1 MLENKKAVIFDMDG
15 TLIDSIWVWAQV
27 DFDYLKR
34 LDIDLPE
41 DLRRNIEGLSFPET
55 AIYFK
60 NRFNISDS
68 IDVIMKDWKDMVY
81 DYYHNVIALKKGV
94 TLYLDYL
101 KGRGLKIGIATSN
114 SMDLTV
120 AVLKRNGVLQYFD
133 EIVTTDQ
140 VPRDKSFPDVFV
152 ETSKRLGVAPSECLV
167 FEDTYCA
174 VLGAKA
180 ANMTVVGIYD
190 VNGTS
195 SFKELENICDY
206 TYEGF
211 DKLIYS

>member
-1 MLENKKAVIFDMDG
+1 MLENKRAVIFDMDG

-27 DFDYLKR
+27 DFDYLGR
-34 LDIDLPE
+34 LGIELPE

-55 AIYFK
+55 AVYFK

-68 IDVIMKDWKDMVY
+68 IDVIMKDWKDMVR
-81 DYYHNVIALKKGV
+81 DYYHNVIVLKKGV
-94 TLYLDYL
+94 IEYLDFL
-101 KGRGLKIGIATSN
+101 RSKGVKIGIATSN

-120 AVLKRNGVLQYFD
+120 AVLKRNGVLEYFD

-140 VPRDKSFPDVFV
+140 VPRDKSFPDVFL
-152 ETSKRLGVAPSECLV
+152 ETSKRLGVSPSECVV

-180 ANMTVVGIYD
+180 ANMTVAGIYD
-190 VNGTS
+190 INGTS
-195 SFKELENICDY
+195 SYKELESICDY
-206 TYEGF
+206 MYEGF
-211 DKLIYS
+211 DKIIYS